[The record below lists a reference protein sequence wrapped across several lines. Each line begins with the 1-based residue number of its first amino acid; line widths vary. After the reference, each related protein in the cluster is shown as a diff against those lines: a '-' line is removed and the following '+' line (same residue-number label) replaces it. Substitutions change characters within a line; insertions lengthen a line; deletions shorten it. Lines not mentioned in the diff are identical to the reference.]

1 MDPAAQQS
9 HHSQYY
15 STLEVDTRAQ
25 NSQYPEVVAVD
36 RDNLPEIAPTDAP
49 EVAVSKDIL
58 PEVNHDLGVKQEHA
72 YAGGQPPSE
81 PEATAAAAKESRIW
95 GMRRKHFLI
104 AIALAALAI
113 IGIGVGVGVGASM
126 SRNSSAEQTT
136 SDAGG
141 AGETTP
147 SETPGPGETGPPNA
161 LSRNT
166 KIAVT
171 SFVDETGGSNYVVIY
186 QLNSRAICDNMSAFN
201 STNSEWLVSPVVDG
215 ETGSFTLDDV
225 AEDTSFALD
234 TYIVTAPNDRML
246 HLYWLAPDHS
256 IKSARFDMFTTDAS
270 HSPRDWI
277 EAPASDL
284 YVAEAGSSLISY
296 GRECAEELC
305 AQWSYLFWQR
315 DEAIRGAGLIP
326 GGQWANLGTA
336 HGASPGGFDNN
347 GATPPSANSSMALA
361 LARATPADGGFRSI
375 SMFYQTESGRLGQ
388 IIYERNSESGTY
400 EGYTLPRT
408 DLGPRTGIAAI
419 PTGRNESDQSTNPL
433 GFQVLTADPD
443 ADNGVQ
449 LTYYRDGEWTLGN
462 EVSELSDCT
471 SRGVMVANQAGRI
484 YCVIENQDGN
494 AEIVEWD
501 WRGDPEGE
509 VGSASKPPALL
520 HIQPRRHSAIT
531 YAALAHFSSHQRA
544 MASNAAPADASER
557 LKARKPIPNPVP
569 AYLPKAGSP
578 LTVDEG
584 LYADIQSAPRTLIQ
598 EFTLPIRSGQA
609 WKAPAG
615 SIVRISTPEG
625 PQVGDLN
632 IWNAHNPRERFWAS
646 RTRQL
651 HASHVTT
658 YDKLWSCLPY
668 MRPLVTIIADSFS
681 WYGEDEHG
689 GRVHDLLGTRC
700 DPYINS
706 VLAGEDYD
714 FHCHSNL
721 TRAVIP
727 FGLEESDVHDVIN
740 IFQVTG
746 LDDKGRYFMNPCPA
760 RAGDYLEFLAEQD
773 VLMALSTCPGGD
785 LSLWG
790 FGGDSE
796 KEMIKCCRP
805 LKVEV
810 FKLRDGAFLERRGWR
825 PAEPA
830 LYKGMHGISIPRGE
844 YQAKK

>member
-1 MDPAAQQS
+1 MDPAAQRS
-9 HHSQYY
+9 YHSQYY
-15 STLEVDTRAQ
+15 STLELDTRAQ
-25 NSQYPEVVAVD
+25 DSQYPEVVAVD
-36 RDNLPEIAPTDAP
+36 RDNLPEIAPPDAP

-58 PEVNHDLGVKQEHA
+58 PEVNQYGNVPGSAYVETVSSDTNLGVKQEQYA
-72 YAGGQPPSE
+72 SAGGQPPLPSE
-81 PEATAAAAKESRIW
+81 PEATAAAKESRIW
-95 GMRRKHFLI
+95 GMRRKHFLLT
-104 AIALAALAI
+104 IALAALVI
-113 IGIGVGVGVGASM
+113 IGIGVGVGVGVSM
-126 SRNSSAEQTT
+126 SGNSSAEQTT
-136 SDAGG
+136 NGTEG
-141 AGETTP
+141 VGETTP
-147 SETPGPGETGPPNA
+147 SETPGAEETGPPNA

-171 SFVDETGGSNYVVIY
+171 SFVDGTG
-186 QLNSRAICDNMSAFN
+186 ANMSAFN
-201 STNSEWLVSPVVDG
+201 STTSEWLVSPVVDG
-215 ETGSFTLDDV
+215 ETGSLTLDDV
-225 AEDTSFALD
+225 GEDTSFALD
-234 TYIVTAPNDRML
+234 SYIVTGPDDHML
-246 HLYWLAPDHS
+246 HLYWLAPDQS
-256 IKSARFDMFTTDAS
+256 IKSARFDRLTTDIS
-270 HSPRDWI
+270 HSPQDWI

-296 GRECAEELC
+296 GRECEDELC

-315 DEAIRGAGLIP
+315 GEAIRGAGLIP
-326 GGQWANLGTA
+326 GGQWANLGPS
-336 HGASPGGFDNN
+336 HGASSGGFDNN

-361 LARATPADGGFRSI
+361 LARATPSDGGFRSI
-375 SMFYQTESGRLGQ
+375 SMFYRTESRRLGQ

-400 EGYTLPRT
+400 EGYSLPRT
-408 DLGPRTGIAAI
+408 DMGPRTGIAAI
-419 PTGRNESDQSTNPL
+419 QTGRNESDQSTNPL

-449 LTYYRDGEWTLGN
+449 LTYYRDGEWILGN
-462 EVSELSDCT
+462 EVSELSDCAA
-471 SRGVMVANQAGRI
+471 RGVMAANQARRI
-484 YCVIENQDGN
+484 YCVVENGEGE

-501 WRGDPEGE
+501 WRGDPEG
-509 VGSASKPPALL
+509 
-520 HIQPRRHSAIT
+520 
-531 YAALAHFSSHQRA
+531 QRA
-544 MASNAAPADASER
+544 MASSATPADASER

-584 LYADIQSAPRTLIQ
+584 LYAEIQSAPRTLIQ

-658 YDKLWSCLPY
+658 YDKLWSCLPC

-746 LDDKGRYFMNPCPA
+746 LDHKGRYFMNPCPA

-810 FKLRDGAFLERRGWR
+810 FKLRDEAFLERRGWR

-830 LYKGMHGISIPRGE
+830 PYKGMHGISIPRGE